1 MAEILG
7 RRTRRAGLENTA
19 NKRII
24 LKEAEHTL
32 QARFPNRVGE
42 RGSEGEAPRSPPWV
56 QVEAATSA
64 VQGRRD
70 SDNQAVA
77 AAEPT
82 SPINTLPSG
91 G

>member
-19 NKRII
+19 NKRI

-42 RGSEGEAPRSPPWV
+42 SGAEGEAPRSAPWV
-56 QVEAATSA
+56 QVEAATFA

-82 SPINTLPSG
+82 FPINTLPRG